1 MNIDSIK
8 QYSTFP
14 PLSFDFVDDE
24 NTPVDCSAYEVR
36 LLVKNFKG
44 QTVID
49 SIIGAEN
56 SNGIWTNEIN
66 GMGEYQWRVED
77 TSKIGRYRYEFE
89 FKRLYDN
96 KTFKIPD
103 QGYYEYGV
111 FDGVDY
117 K

>member
-8 QYSTFP
+8 QHSTYP
-14 PLSFDFVDDE
+14 PLSFDFVDDAG
-24 NTPVDCSAYEVR
+24 NPVDCTNYEVR
-36 LLVKNFKG
+36 LLVKNSKDE
-44 QTVID
+44 TVID
-49 SIIGAEN
+49 SIIDAEK
-56 SNGIWTNEIN
+56 SGGMWIDAVN
-66 GMGEYQWRVED
+66 GMGEYQWEPED